1 MKNIIS
7 ETSQFLH
14 HSVFYCQNY
23 YQRTTE
29 WLNFSGKFHPMLIS
43 HAKTLQGSRW
53 KEKYFKTYCYS
64 MGRNVESLQTDKRK
78 DRLISEMRLKK
89 LTCISSQA
97 SKRNS
102 GFTCLFSSCSTRKSC
117 LHWQGTFTILY
128 PEFILWVSCFIR
140 AFNGAFNR
148 FLGHSDVLSIAI
160 RRQLTILHLK
170 LLEEIKANCYDFL
183 LKASLG

>member
-1 MKNIIS
+1 
-7 ETSQFLH
+7 
-14 HSVFYCQNY
+14 
-23 YQRTTE
+23 
-29 WLNFSGKFHPMLIS
+29 MLIS

-128 PEFILWVSCFIR
+128 PEFILWVSCLIK

>member
-1 MKNIIS
+1 MVQHLSWNWFVKNIIS

-29 WLNFSGKFHPMLIS
+29 WLNLKLLGQVSPDVNF
-43 HAKTLQGSRW
+43 T
-53 KEKYFKTYCYS
+53 CYS

-102 GFTCLFSSCSTRKSC
+102 GFTCLFSSCCTRKSC

-128 PEFILWVSCFIR
+128 PEFIL
-140 AFNGAFNR
+140 
-148 FLGHSDVLSIAI
+148 
-160 RRQLTILHLK
+160 
-170 LLEEIKANCYDFL
+170 
-183 LKASLG
+183 

>member
-1 MKNIIS
+1 
-7 ETSQFLH
+7 
-14 HSVFYCQNY
+14 
-23 YQRTTE
+23 
-29 WLNFSGKFHPMLIS
+29 MLIS

-97 SKRNS
+97 SKRS
-102 GFTCLFSSCSTRKSC
+102 YGSTCLFSSRKSC

-128 PEFILWVSCFIR
+128 PEFILWVSCLIR

-148 FLGHSDVLSIAI
+148 ILGHSDVLSIAI

-170 LLEEIKANCYDFL
+170 LLEEIKANFYDLL